1 MLGRKK
7 LAGGLWARARR
18 EGAVT
23 EIERRNFGIADD
35 VYAAGL
41 LVAYMTFVPFCEP
54 GSIDG
59 PSLQVS
65 GRRSL
70 LLWLRDGPQFGGSW
84 GMTARRKRH
93 EM

>member
-1 MLGRKK
+1 M
-7 LAGGLWARARR
+7 
-18 EGAVT
+18 T

-65 GRRSL
+65 DQGTL
-70 LLWLRDGPQFGGSW
+70 HVFLRY
-84 GMTARRKRH
+84 
-93 EM
+93 

>member
-1 MLGRKK
+1 M
-7 LAGGLWARARR
+7 
-18 EGAVT
+18 T

-41 LVAYMTFVPFCEP
+41 LVAYMAFVPFSEP

-65 GRRSL
+65 DRNSRR
-70 LLWLRDGPQFGGSW
+70 
-84 GMTARRKRH
+84 
-93 EM
+93 